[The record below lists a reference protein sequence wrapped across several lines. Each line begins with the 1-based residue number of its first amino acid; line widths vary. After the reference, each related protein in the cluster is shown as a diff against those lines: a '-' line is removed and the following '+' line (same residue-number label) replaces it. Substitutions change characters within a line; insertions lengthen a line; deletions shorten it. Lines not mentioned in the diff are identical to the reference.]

1 MIPKLWIETLKNHTL
16 LSGTY
21 LSSHYKGSPPG
32 GGGRITR
39 SLSKGVFLATQVNW
53 KRTFHILGRWF
64 CQKLRLNS
72 FHESKET
79 LNGSKLIVSHQSVGR
94 PGIEPRLN
102 ESPGRI
108 WVPNQ

>member
-32 GGGRITR
+32 GGGRITGSLR
-39 SLSKGVFLATQVNW
+39 SFLATQVNW
-53 KRTFHILGRWF
+53 KWTFHILGKWF
-64 CQKLRLNS
+64 CQKLQANS

-79 LNGSKLIVSHQSVGR
+79 LNGSNLKVSRQRVGR
-94 PGIEPRLN
+94 PGIKPRLN

-108 WVPNQ
+108 WAPNQ